1 MQAMKDFVLWFIAE
15 LPSFLMSEPICY
27 FVGIAFALVIVGV
40 IKSIV
45 NINRF

>member
-1 MQAMKDFVLWFIAE
+1 MQTMMNFCMWALSE
-15 LPSFLMSEPICY
+15 LPAFLMSEPICY
-27 FVGIAFALVIVGV
+27 FVGIAFVLVIVGV